1 MLHKAPTVDGEEEWG
16 QCVCVCVYACACA
29 RARGVCVGGSER
41 DDVADG
47 S

>member
-1 MLHKAPTVDGEEEWG
+1 MLHKAPTVDGEEEMG
-16 QCVCVCVYACACA
+16 AVCVCVCVG
-29 RARGVCVGGSER
+29 GVCVGGSER